1 MKEVNIATIN
11 AVRGLLILKDFGEL
25 VQECGEI
32 CRIVPLKGVSLLLTL
47 YRDSFARHVGD
58 IDILIYPREC
68 LPGLKAL
75 LVRKGYSPERESAT
89 SPEELKYKHKCTFKS
104 PGKVDVDV
112 HVDFITKKF
121 FSKTCGT
128 FSKDAFGRCYPYDFG
143 GTEIYLMDQVDQWLL
158 LAQHACFH
166 LFCGEKWI
174 KDLYLL
180 QTAMTEKELQ
190 KLDLLARH
198 YGLGKIVNVTLYH
211 LEKHYG
217 TDTLRIS
224 EIEGCRQPLLMKFI
238 KKYDRPFLRSV
249 RDRFIAA
256 YWEFIFIDKRNAQFK
271 AFMALLFPGLG
282 MLMSIYK
289 WRIKALVLLFYPIHI
304 VWVSCCTVGFLFYFN
319 TFRWR

>member
-1 MKEVNIATIN
+1 MKEIN
-11 AVRGLLILKDFGEL
+11 VSAIDVARGLLVLKDFEKL
-25 VQECGEI
+25 VQECRGI
-32 CRIVPLKGVSLLLTL
+32 ARIVPIKGVALLLTL
-47 YRDSFARHVGD
+47 YRDSYARPVGD
-58 IDILIYPREC
+58 IDILIYPRGCMSE
-68 LPGLKAL
+68 LKVL
-75 LVRKGYSPERESAT
+75 LAHKGYFPERKSAT
-89 SPEELKYKHKCTFKS
+89 SSEELKYKHKCTFKS
-104 PGKVDVDV
+104 SGKTDIDV
-112 HVDFITKKF
+112 HLDFITKKF

-128 FSKDAFGRCYPYDFG
+128 FSKDAFSRCYPYDFEG
-143 GTEIYLMDQVDQWLL
+143 MEIYLMNQADQWLL

-190 KLDLLARH
+190 ELGLRAGY
-198 YGLGKIVNVTLYH
+198 YGFGKIVNATLYH

-217 TDTLRIS
+217 NDALRIF
-224 EIEGCRQPLLMKFI
+224 EIKECRSFLLMKFI
-238 KKYDRPFLRSV
+238 KKCDRPFLRCV

-256 YWEFIFIDKRNAQFK
+256 YWEFVFIDKKNAQFK

-289 WRIKALVLLFYPIHI
+289 WRIKVLVLLFYPMHI
-304 VWVSCCTVGFLFYFN
+304 IWVSCCTVGFLLYFN